1 MSPAQQ
7 INELRFSLEC
17 LIHQQYVDALAA
29 TQKAIEC
36 MDAVVGS
43 STRTEEIQAHLKK
56 ARLQLSIVV
65 ETTQPP
71 EVINVIEMRD
81 PPLKITAK

>member
-7 INELRFSLEC
+7 INELRFSLES

-29 TQKAIEC
+29 TDKAIEC
-36 MDAVVGS
+36 MNAVLGT
-43 STRTEEIQAHLKK
+43 STRTEETLAYLKK
-56 ARLQLSIVV
+56 AKLQLSIVV

-71 EVINVIEMRD
+71 EVVRVIEMRD
-81 PPLKITAK
+81 APLKITAK